1 MFVMI
6 WWAILWKAMA
16 LELTNDE
23 AWVSIDSAGNLEHHR
38 YGEEEQ
44 AELPEVETGRMGDL
58 ETESRL
64 MRRSS
69 RSSSRSKHARDQV
82 KQARPDILE
91 EVPMAQLREL
101 GEEWRNSLM
110 SNSSGSGDFRWG
122 SGGLTQGAAGPKGEK
137 GIKGK
142 TGLGPKGDQGA
153 QGEKGPVGEL
163 GPIQDM
169 KPPPEGLASAS
180 AVGALIF
187 FNLVSAGI
195 VYAYNSSRRCA
206 TVGAALYAAQTG
218 QMEKKG
224 GGEGKSMEEA
234 PEEGEE
240 GAFEEGN
247 PEEALPEEGAEEA
260 EGEEAQG

>member
-1 MFVMI
+1 
-6 WWAILWKAMA
+6 MA

-142 TGLGPKGDQGA
+142 TGPNGKQGPQGPKGDQGA

-195 VYAYNSSRRCA
+195 VYAVAS
-206 TVGAALYAAQTG
+206 G